1 MIKNKGKNN
10 KIIFSKGINL
20 EIKIYGNDN
29 SITVLGYGANK
40 KILPPPEVFFPF
52 LSKHHISIKIRGNNN
67 SVYINTFKLYKNL
80 KIDIGG
86 LAEVEN
92 THVTIGEKMECSEL
106 TIYAYQNNSKI
117 QIGDN
122 CLISAG
128 VKIRSGELPHK
139 IFNNE
144 TNENIDNSD
153 GIYIGNHVWI
163 GENVYIMKRAKI
175 SDNSIIGSA
184 SVVTKKFDESNVVI
198 AGNPAKICKRNVNW
212 QAD

>member
-1 MIKNKGKNN
+1 MVQ
-10 KIIFSKGINL
+10 
-20 EIKIYGNDN
+20 
-29 SITVLGYGANK
+29 TK
-40 KILPPPEVFFPF
+40 KFYPPPEVFFPF

-86 LAEVEN
+86 LAKVEN

-163 GENVYIMKRAKI
+163 GENVYIMKKAKI
-175 SDNSIIGSA
+175 CDDSIIGAA
-184 SVVTKKFDESNVVI
+184 SVVTKKFEENNVVI
-198 AGNPAKICKRNVNW
+198 AGNPAVICKRNVNW